1 MASKNIKGITI
12 EIGGNTTKLEE
23 SLKGVNKTIYSTNSE
38 LKQLNQALKLDPKN
52 TELLAQK
59 QELLKR
65 NVEATTQKLIQ
76 LKDAQRQM
84 GEYSKL
90 TDEKKES
97 YRALSVEIA
106 KTEGYL
112 RNLNQE
118 MKNTGSVDLSGL
130 GEGLK
135 KVGSIAAD
143 VLKKVTQVAAAVGAA
158 LAGVVAAGVKS
169 YAELEQNVGGVET
182 LFKDNADK
190 VIDNAKRAYET
201 AGVSANEYMA
211 GVTSFSASLLQS
223 LGGDTAKAADIAD
236 MAFVDMSDNANKFGT
251 DMQAIQNAYQGFA
264 KQNYTM
270 LDNLKLGYGGTKTE
284 MERLLADAEKF
295 SGVHYDIKNL
305 SDVYSAIHVIQNEL
319 GVTGTTAQEASSTI
333 SGSAKAMKAA
343 FDNFLNGSGG
353 AKDLGKTVTT
363 FIKNVASAIGELAP
377 DILEGITTLI
387 QEVVPQISGIL
398 VEMLP
403 QLLEAVQ
410 TFIQSVFDYIA
421 ENTEPIAQLVTTL
434 LLSLVNFIIQ
444 NLPMILET
452 GIKIL
457 LELIKGI
464 AQALPELIPT
474 ITKVVLDMVDIL
486 LDNIDLI
493 IDAGIELMMGLLE
506 GIINAL
512 PDILARLPEIIIK
525 ISMAMLNM
533 KMKLLEAGWT
543 LLVELAKGLIKAIPE
558 VVKQIPQIIN
568 SMIDALGEGLS
579 KFATIGE
586 NIVKGIWDGINSF
599 KSWIKKKIKSWVG
612 DITDFLKDLFG
623 ISSPSK
629 LMRDEVGVFL
639 AEGIGVGFE
648 KGMPSVIADVNK
660 AMSDLNAG
668 VQASVNPTINPTANS
683 NPLIIQIENFNN
695 QRETDIQALAEE
707 LEYYRKNSSLA
718 VGGN

>member
-12 EIGGNTTKLEE
+12 EIGGNTTKLED
-23 SLKGVNKTIYSTNSE
+23 SLKSVNKTIYATNSE

-59 QELLKR
+59 QELLKK
-65 NVEATTQKLIQ
+65 NIEATSQKLTQ
-76 LKDAQRQM
+76 LKDAQKQM
-84 GEYSKL
+84 GDYSKL
-90 TDEKKES
+90 TDEQKES

-112 RNLNQE
+112 KNMNQE
-118 MKNTGSVDLSGL
+118 LKNTGSIDLSGL

-169 YAELEQNVGGVET
+169 YAELEQNIGGVET

-190 VIDNAKRAYET
+190 VITNAEKAYKT

-223 LGGDTAKAADIAD
+223 LAGDTSKAADIAD
-236 MAFVDMSDNANKFGT
+236 MAFIDMADNANKFGT
-251 DMQAIQNAYQGFA
+251 DMQSIQNAYQGFA

-305 SDVYSAIHVIQNEL
+305 SDVYSAIHVIQKEL
-319 GVTGTTAQEASSTI
+319 DVTGTTAKEAEKTI
-333 SGSAKAMKAA
+333 SGSAKSMKAA
-343 FDNFLNGSGG
+343 FDNFLNGSGS
-353 AKDLGKTVTT
+353 AKDLAKTVGNLV
-363 FIKNVASAIGELAP
+363 KNVADAISELAP

-387 QEVVPQISGIL
+387 EEVVPQISEIL
-398 VEMLP
+398 VNMLP

-410 TFIQSVFDYIA
+410 NLITSLFTYIS
-421 ENTEPIAQLVTTL
+421 ENTEPIAQLVTNMLT
-434 LLSLVNFIIQ
+434 SLVNFIIQ

-464 AQALPELIPT
+464 AQALPQLIPT
-474 ITKVVLDMVDIL
+474 ITKVILDMVDIL
-486 LDNIDLI
+486 LDNIDKI

-512 PDILARLPEIIIK
+512 PEILERLPEIIIK
-525 ISMAMLNM
+525 ITMALLNM
-533 KMKLLEAGWT
+533 KVKLLEAGVT
-543 LLVELAKGLIKAIPE
+543 LILELAKGLIKAVPQLVKKIPE
-558 VVKQIPQIIN
+558 IIT
-568 SMIDALGEGLS
+568 SMVNAFGEGLS
-579 KFATIGE
+579 KLADVGKRMVE
-586 NIVKGIWDGINSF
+586 GIWEGIKNA
-599 KSWIKKKIKSWVG
+599 KDWLKKKIKGWVG
-612 DITDFLKDLFG
+612 DVTSFLKNLFG

-629 LMRDEVGVFL
+629 LMRDEVGIYL

-648 KGMPSVIADVNK
+648 KGMPSVIADVNR

-683 NPLIIQIENFNN
+683 NPIIIQIENFNN
-695 QRETDIQALAEE
+695 EREQDIQALAEE